1 MTRSKWGDWCLTRDK
16 AGHWVAAE
24 LIDEDMGD
32 VAGTVTCRRVLHRL
46 RIPDDAPRWEA
57 AMEAQAASMLP
68 YYSVLPSPA
77 QTWSA
82 EDERLAADRSLT
94 HRQVAEATG
103 RTPRAVASK
112 RCRMGGYHYAQEYG
126 YRERK

>member
-46 RIPDDAPRWEA
+46 RIPDDAPRSA
-57 AMEAQAASMLP
+57 AVRAAIELSM
-68 YYSVLPSPA
+68 SMDA
-77 QTWSA
+77 T
-82 EDERLAADRSLT
+82 AACR
-94 HRQVAEATG
+94 
-103 RTPRAVASK
+103 
-112 RCRMGGYHYAQEYG
+112 RCE
-126 YRERK
+126 E